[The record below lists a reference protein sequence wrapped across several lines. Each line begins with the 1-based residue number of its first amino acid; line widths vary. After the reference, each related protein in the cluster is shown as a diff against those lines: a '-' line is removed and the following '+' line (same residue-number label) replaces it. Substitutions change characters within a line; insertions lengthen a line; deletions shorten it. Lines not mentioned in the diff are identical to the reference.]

1 MDRRASPAT
10 TEGKRVSMTRPTI
23 AVTMGDPAGI
33 GPEVCLRLLADPA
46 VTAVCTP
53 IVFGDAAVLRRVA
66 RRCNLRMPGRIFA
79 HDQWPPPH
87 LSEAGPAIYD
97 LAVIDA
103 KRVRPGHVNEATGAA
118 SYRYIEESIR
128 AALAGEV
135 DAITTGPIHKEA
147 MHSAGI
153 RYPGHTEILAAR
165 TGVERYCMMLT
176 CDQITCSFVTTHVGY
191 GQVPRLLTIDRIL
204 EVIELSA
211 DAMHRLR
218 RRQPQLAVCALNP
231 HGGEHGLFGEGE
243 EERIIEPAISAA
255 RHKGIQ
261 VTGPLPP
268 DTAFLPDRRRETDCF
283 VCMYHDQGHIPLKAL
298 AFDVAVNVTL
308 GLPIIRT
315 SVDHGTALD
324 IAWQGK
330 AGATSMIE
338 AVKLATCLSAERPL
352 PVLG

>member
-1 MDRRASPAT
+1 MVGRTNAASAESNP
-10 TEGKRVSMTRPTI
+10 VPMTRPTI

-53 IVFGDAAVLRRVA
+53 VVFGDAGILRKVA
-66 RRCNLRMPGRIFA
+66 QRCGLPLPARIWG
-79 HDQWPPPH
+79 HDQWPPTGLTDPR
-87 LSEAGPAIYD
+87 PAIYD
-97 LAVIDA
+97 LQAIDVDLVLPG
-103 KRVRPGHVNEATGAA
+103 RVSPATGAA
-118 SYRYIEESIR
+118 SYRYIEAAIR

-135 DAITTGPIHKEA
+135 DALTTGPIHKEA
-147 MHSAGI
+147 LHNAGI
-153 RYPGHTEILAAR
+153 PYPGHTEILAAR
-165 TGVERYCMMLT
+165 TRTQRYCMMLT
-176 CDQITCSFVTTHVGY
+176 CAEITCSFVTTHVGY
-191 GQVPRLLTIDRIL
+191 RDVPGLLGVARIL

-211 DAMHRLR
+211 EAMFRMR
-218 RRQPQLAVCALNP
+218 RRQPKLAVCALNP

-243 EERIIEPAISAA
+243 EERLIEPAIQAA
-255 RHKGIQ
+255 RRKGLH

-268 DTAFLPDRRRETDCF
+268 DTAFLPDRRAETDCY

-308 GLPIIRT
+308 GLPIVRT

-324 IAWQGK
+324 IAWQGR

-338 AVKLATCLSAERPL
+338 AVKLAACLSAERPVS
-352 PVLG
+352 VLG